1 MHYEVPSLSSMLYEF
16 TNREQDLVNQA
27 FRTGN
32 YISMRDLPENI
43 APNNVLQQLHIK
55 MRQVLH
61 ESTINAANK

>member
-43 APNNVLQQLHIK
+43 APNNVLQQLHVK
-55 MRQVLH
+55 MR
-61 ESTINAANK
+61 